1 MSNPLKD
8 LLNKMLTPEQK
19 AELKAHVEK
28 FNVAAPVVVPVVQ
41 EPVKMGGE
49 TKLVDGTVVKY
60 DTPTLAVGSVV
71 TIVTPDGELPAPDG
85 SHNLED
91 GTMIEVAGGK
101 VTGIELPEVETPE
114 APQMPSMPTAPT
126 PVQNAINPQ
135 FESEVKESFNAVK
148 AENESLKAELAKL
161 SSDIETIKAFFNTL
175 VEIPT
180 ATPVEAQENKFASK
194 VNSKANALF
203 NLKK

>member
-28 FNVAAPVVVPVVQ
+28 FNVAAPVTAPVVQ

-71 TIVTPDGELPAPDG
+71 TIVTPDGEVTDQLFIKEFIDNADKDFFSTIMEHLEKQKDQFSIEPFEIVTT
-85 SHNLED
+85 LED
-91 GTMIEVAGGK
+91 R
-101 VTGIELPEVETPE
+101 ELGAPEKFTVPITLDT
-114 APQMPSMPTAPT
+114 S
-126 PVQNAINPQ
+126 N
-135 FESEVKESFNAVK
+135 
-148 AENESLKAELAKL
+148 
-161 SSDIETIKAFFNTL
+161 FFG
-175 VEIPT
+175 
-180 ATPVEAQENKFASK
+180 
-194 VNSKANALF
+194 
-203 NLKK
+203 